1 MTAPLEAELKAL
13 IAAEGPISVGRYMAL
28 ALGHPKHG
36 YYVTRD
42 PLGAK
47 GDFTTAPEISQMFG
61 ELIGLWAVATWQQM
75 GAPEAFRLVELGPG
89 RGTLM
94 ADALRAAKLLP
105 AFGAAMSLHMV
116 EMSPVLRAKQADN
129 LSAYAPTWHDRLED
143 MPEGPA
149 IVIANEFFD
158 ALPIDQF
165 VRGPQG
171 WHERRVGLDGD
182 DNFVFGI
189 DPRPFPA
196 LSALATR
203 FPAPH
208 EGAVLERLE
217 SGAVHAL
224 AGRLA
229 TQGGAALVID
239 YGHSAHGYGDT
250 LQAMKD
256 HRFVD
261 PLTAPGTADLTAH
274 VDFAALAEIARGDG
288 ARAFGP
294 LTQGEFLNRLGLAAR
309 AAQLAQNATER
320 QRADITSAQARLA
333 GSGQGEMG
341 SLFKVLALGN
351 ATLGP
356 LPGFDRQ
363 EEFAA

>member
-1 MTAPLEAELKAL
+1 MSSPLAIEIKAL

-28 ALGHPKHG
+28 CLGHPRYG

-42 PLGAK
+42 PLGAQ

-75 GAPEAFRLVELGPG
+75 GSPAAFRLVELGPG

-105 AFGAAMSLHMV
+105 AFGAAMSLHLV
-116 EMSPVLRAKQADN
+116 EMSPALRAKQAAN
-129 LSAYAPTWHDRLED
+129 LAAYAPEWHDRLED
-143 MPEGPA
+143 VPGGPA
-149 IVIANEFFD
+149 IIIANEFFD

-165 VRGPQG
+165 IRGANG
-171 WHERRVGLDGD
+171 WHERRVGLDADGGLM
-182 DNFVFGI
+182 FGM

-196 LSALATR
+196 LSALAAR
-203 FPAPH
+203 FPAPR

-217 SGAVHAL
+217 SGPAHAL
-224 AGRLA
+224 ARRLA
-229 TQGGAALVID
+229 AQGGGALVID
-239 YGHSAHGYGDT
+239 YGHGRHGFGDT

-261 PLTAPGTADLTAH
+261 PLDTPGEADLTAH
-274 VDFAALAEIARGDG
+274 VDFAALAEIARTEG
-288 ARAFGP
+288 ARAFGT

-309 AAQLAQNATER
+309 AHALSANANEA
-320 QRADITSAQARLA
+320 QRAAISAAQDRLA
-333 GSGQGEMG
+333 GTGEGQMG
-341 SLFKVLALGN
+341 SLFKVLALG
-351 ATLGP
+351 APSLGP
-356 LPGFDRQ
+356 LPGFAAE
-363 EEFAA
+363 EEFVG